1 MFIMGGAREAE
12 REGFESPRLA
22 VGGCGVVARGR
33 LRRCCSRRAQ
43 LGLTRLIERWLG
55 WCAALGEHPRCNRG
69 FEALAGSCRRN
80 VQQARPVEAERE
92 GFESPRPAVG
102 GCGVVARGRLRRCCS
117 RRAQLGLTEL
127 LAGRPSWRA
136 ALGEHPRCNRGFE
149 AVAGSC
155 RRNVQQARPEE
166 AEREGFEPSVE
177 EYPQQRFSRPPPST
191 TRSPLRAVGSLAWCV
206 GRARQRMAITF
217 QGTAVSDLV
226 RSAHG
231 RNHER

>member
-1 MFIMGGAREAE
+1 MRTRRKGNSASRSSWRVGLVGVQHSANALGVTEDSKRWPGARPRMFIMGGAREAE

-43 LGLTRLIERWLG
+43 LGLTGLLASGPG
-55 WCAALGEHPRCNRG
+55 WC
-69 FEALAGSCRRN
+69 
-80 VQQARPVEAERE
+80 
-92 GFESPRPAVG
+92 
-102 GCGVVARGRLRRCCS
+102 
-117 RRAQLGLTEL
+117 
-127 LAGRPSWRA
+127 A

-149 AVAGSC
+149 AVAGSSTP
-155 RRNVQQARPEE
+155 NVHHGRTRE